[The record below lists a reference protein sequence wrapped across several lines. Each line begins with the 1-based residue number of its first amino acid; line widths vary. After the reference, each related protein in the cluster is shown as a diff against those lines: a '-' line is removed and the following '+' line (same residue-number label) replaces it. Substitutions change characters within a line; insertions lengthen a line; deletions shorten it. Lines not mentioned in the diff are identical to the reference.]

1 VKKIVVLGAGISGL
15 ASAALLAAAG
25 HQVTVLEANSWVGG
39 KSRRIK
45 LAGQRLD
52 TGPALV
58 TFPEVWQEFLT
69 RFEAL
74 TGKKVSEKD
83 RLEFVKLQEVGRY
96 FFRGDVTDLPVQKDH
111 KWFAAWQQFEA
122 DHKPLTA
129 SISKLLT
136 ASPLNPKALPAVLK
150 MALVYGKNL
159 TTESYLNSLRW
170 LPEGLRE
177 VIAIH
182 TLNAGV
188 APSKTL
194 ALYASMTAAMAT
206 EGISVPVGGVNEIP
220 QSLYRLAKRAGVEV
234 HLNERVTRV
243 EKNRAHTANKVF
255 DFDLV
260 VSSLDPQQLD
270 LLLGKK
276 KQMFSKPRSCSGVA
290 IYAVLEKPLPK
301 GTVTHSVIMPDE
313 PNELYAALEQF
324 LPPRQTMA
332 FLNYYKPNEIYPN
345 SKPTVAV
352 LLTAPADGKK
362 YDLESPWV
370 INEIKRISSLIGL
383 KKPITEIFEDYK
395 ILTPKYFSEWGG
407 YGGALYGDTRKFW
420 QSGPFH
426 KPSYVSGS
434 KPWLWRVGASV
445 HPGGGIPAVLGGSLI
460 VTEQLLK
467 FIQSSDSSGS
477 SGDAVILAS

>member
-1 VKKIVVLGAGISGL
+1 MKKIVVLGAGISGL
-15 ASAALLAAAG
+15 ASATLLAAAG

-45 LAGQRLD
+45 LAGQRID

-58 TFPEVWQEFLT
+58 TFPEVWGEFLT
-69 RFEAL
+69 RFESL

-83 RLEFVKLQEVGRY
+83 RLEFVKLNEVGRY
-96 FFRGDVTDLPVQKDH
+96 FFRDEVTDLPVKKDH
-111 KWFAAWQQFEA
+111 KWFEAWKRFEA

-159 TTESYLNSLRW
+159 TTESYLNSLKW

-182 TLNAGV
+182 TLNAGI
-188 APSKTL
+188 APRKTL

-220 QSLYRLAKRAGVEV
+220 QSLYRLAKKAGVKV
-234 HLNERVTRV
+234 LLNERVTRL
-243 EKNRAHTANKVF
+243 EKNRAHTATQIF
-255 DFDLV
+255 DFDIA

-276 KQMFSKPRSCSGVA
+276 KQMVSKPRSCSGVA

-313 PNELYAALEQF
+313 PSELYAALEQF

-370 INEIKRISSLIGL
+370 KNEIKRISSLIGL
-383 KKPITEIFEDYK
+383 KKPITAMFEDYK

-467 FIQSSDSSGS
+467 FLESMES
-477 SGDAVILAS
+477 SGDDSSVLVLGS